1 MKITKKN
8 TFCVLMENHELCV
21 CHVHTLQVV
30 GRTERT
36 VLCIAIELNIVYFRH
51 IKLVQFTYIGPYSNL
66 QMCTHAVGRNDRAIS
81 HSRVDVHICIIFC
94 ATTNCAA
101 LYILKLCYMVYFR

>member
-1 MKITKKN
+1 MS
-8 TFCVLMENHELCV
+8 CV
-21 CHVHTLQVV
+21 CAMYTLQAV

-81 HSRVDVHICIIFC
+81 HSRVAVHIRLFYTVLFFIRLTHGPAF
-94 ATTNCAA
+94 
-101 LYILKLCYMVYFR
+101 